1 MFVFFSGKLG
11 CVVSALISLV
21 VSALMIALLRA
32 CTGGTVW

>member
-11 CVVSALISLV
+11 CITSALISLV

-32 CTGGTVW
+32 CTGVTVW